1 MDDSRRAWPI
11 RLSKMR
17 NINRVILH
25 CSATA
30 EGDDIDADTI
40 RAWHISP
47 PRNWSDIG
55 YHYVVRLDGTIETG
69 RPISRPGAHTKGHNK
84 DSVGICYVGG
94 LDYSGYPKNTMTPEQ
109 RMSIKRL
116 CRALCHVLN
125 KPLAL
130 HGHREYSAKACPSFE
145 VSEVFSSLQ
154 DWMGCPDIGA

>member
-17 NINRVILH
+17 NIKRVILH

-30 EGDDIDADTI
+30 EGDDIHADTI
-40 RAWHISP
+40 RAWHLS
-47 PRNWSDIG
+47 RGWSDIG
-55 YHYVVRLDGTIETG
+55 YHYVIRLDGTIESG
-69 RPISRPGAHTKGHNK
+69 RPINKIGAHARGQNK

-94 LDYSGYPKNTMTPEQ
+94 LDSSGHPKNTMTPEQ
-109 RMSIKRL
+109 RTSVNRI
-116 CRALCHVLN
+116 CRALCQVLN

-130 HGHREYSAKACPSFE
+130 HGHREYSSKACPSFE

>member
-40 RAWHISP
+40 RAWHLS
-47 PRNWSDIG
+47 RGWSDIG
-55 YHYVVRLDGTIETG
+55 YHYVIRLDGTIESG
-69 RPISRPGAHTKGHNK
+69 RPINKIGAHARGQNK

-94 LDYSGYPKNTMTPEQ
+94 LDASGHPKNTMTPEQ
-109 RMSIKRL
+109 RTSVNRI

-145 VSEVFSSLQ
+145 VSEGFSSLQ
-154 DWMGCPDIGA
+154 DWMGCPDLGA

>member
-30 EGDDIDADTI
+30 EVMTLMPT
-40 RAWHISP
+40 RCAWHLS
-47 PRNWSDIG
+47 RGWSDIG
-55 YHYVVRLDGTIETG
+55 YHYVIRLDGTIESG
-69 RPISRPGAHTKGHNK
+69 RPINKIGAHARGQNK

-94 LDYSGYPKNTMTPEQ
+94 LDASGHPKNTMTPEQ
-109 RMSIKRL
+109 RISVNRI
-116 CRALCHVLN
+116 CRALCQVLN

-130 HGHREYSAKACPSFE
+130 NGHREYSAKACPSFE

-154 DWMGCPDIGA
+154 EWMGCPDIGA

>member
-40 RAWHISP
+40 RAWHLS
-47 PRNWSDIG
+47 RGWSDIG
-55 YHYVVRLDGTIETG
+55 YHYVIRLDGTIESG
-69 RPISRPGAHTKGHNK
+69 RPINKIGAHARGQNK

-94 LDYSGYPKNTMTPEQ
+94 LDASGHPKNTMTPEQ
-109 RMSIKRL
+109 RTSVNRI